1 MKFNVKHIAVICS
14 ALALGACVSL
24 PNGPSRMALPGSG
37 KSFDQ
42 FQYDDASCRGFAQ
55 TQIGGKTAQQASNDS
70 FAETAVLGTAIGT
83 AVGAAVGG
91 GHGAAA
97 GAAGGLLM
105 GSAIGANAANVS
117 GYTTQQVYDN
127 GSIQCMY
134 AKGHKVP
141 VSGRL
146 NQQAPYSPAPVSP
159 QNNYVPPPPPGS
171 PPPPPAG
178 SPSVPPGY

>member
-1 MKFNVKHIAVICS
+1 MKFNIKYITVICS
-14 ALALGACVSL
+14 VLTLGACVSI

-55 TQIGGKTAQQASNDS
+55 TQIGGKTAQQASNES
-70 FAETAVLGTAIGT
+70 FVETAVLGTAIGT
-83 AVGAAVGG
+83 ALGAATGG
-91 GHGAAA
+91 GHGAGV
-97 GAAGGLLM
+97 GAASGLLM

-117 GYTTQQVYDN
+117 GHTTQQVYDN
-127 GSIQCMY
+127 AYIQCMY

-146 NQQAPYSPAPVSP
+146 NQQTPYSPASASP
-159 QNNYVPPPPPGS
+159 QHGYVPPPPTGSQPPPPPGS
-171 PPPPPAG
+171 N
-178 SPSVPPGY
+178 SVPPGY

>member
-1 MKFNVKHIAVICS
+1 MKFNVKHIAVIFS
-14 ALALGACVSL
+14 GLALGACVSL

-70 FAETAVLGTAIGT
+70 FVETAVLGTAIG
-83 AVGAAVGG
+83 AALGAATGG
-91 GHGAAA
+91 GHGAGV

-117 GYTTQQVYDN
+117 GHTTQQVYDN
-127 GSIQCMY
+127 GYIQCMY

-146 NQQAPYSPAPVSP
+146 NQQSPYSPAPASP
-159 QNNYVPPPPPGS
+159 QSNYVPPPPPPPSGS
-171 PPPPPAG
+171 PA
-178 SPSVPPGY
+178 VPPGY